1 MVVLVTHVQMKSYA
15 FKIDQINQTF
25 LGIFFFVCCG
35 FFNFIY
41 LFIFNLFIFKY
52 IIVFDFEK

>member
-25 LGIFFFVCCG
+25 LGIFFFLFAVD
-35 FFNFIY
+35 FLILFIY
-41 LFIFNLFIFKY
+41 LFLIYLFLSI
-52 IIVFDFEK
+52 